1 MQAQGESEGER
12 EIIDLSVQT
21 KENGQWV
28 PRKTSRQ
35 PSSSLHAIIL
45 MNIRKRWMEEEAA
58 NAASGH
64 YHHFGKDVRAG
75 EMSDGENEAVQSLG
89 K

>member
-1 MQAQGESEGER
+1 
-12 EIIDLSVQT
+12 
-21 KENGQWV
+21 
-28 PRKTSRQ
+28 
-35 PSSSLHAIIL
+35 
-45 MNIRKRWMEEEAA
+45 MEEEAA

-89 K
+89 KWPFLRLSLYLSMSEISGQGVRYIAPT